1 MSVDPDDLSSVV
13 QYALGSTRA
22 TAVCPFHLDV
32 TVRFGDDA
40 AESHAYAR
48 ARNITKSDGTKWKA
62 EALRKEFDL
71 QLMKAADRNCP
82 KCARDKLVDSSQ

>member
-13 QYALGSTRA
+13 QYALESTRS

-48 ARNITKSDGTKWKA
+48 ARNITKTDGTKWKA
-62 EALRKEFDL
+62 ETLRKEFDL
-71 QLMKAADRNCP
+71 QLMKIATVPSVRVTN
-82 KCARDKLVDSSQ
+82 